1 MPVNAAATCDA
12 NKSLGYAV
20 NDNPLTVTACPA
32 FKSVKV
38 MVLPLTTGESGI
50 LILANAVATSVA
62 VLVTSAVYFKPP
74 TTMVSPGFMALKVT
88 ADFSMVPNE
97 PMVDEVDAGVPAT
110 TCNADVLIGSEM
122 VL

>member
-1 MPVNAAATCDA
+1 MVF
-12 NKSLGYAV
+12 AV
-20 NDNPLTVTACPA
+20 A
-32 FKSVKV
+32 F
-38 MVLPLTTGESGI
+38 TTGESGI

-88 ADFSMVPNE
+88 ADFSIVPKGLIAD
-97 PMVDEVDAGVPAT
+97 VVDAGVPAT
-110 TCNADVLIGSEM
+110 TCTAEVLIGSEM